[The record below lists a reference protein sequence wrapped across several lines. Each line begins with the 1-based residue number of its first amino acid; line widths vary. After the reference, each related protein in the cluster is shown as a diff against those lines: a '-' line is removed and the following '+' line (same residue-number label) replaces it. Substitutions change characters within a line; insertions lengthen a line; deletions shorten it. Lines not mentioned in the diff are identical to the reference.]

1 MELDDLIEVAAHI
14 EALRLLVLPMVAR
27 EEQRD
32 LARLKKRRQR
42 TNLTVTHDSD
52 APALA
57 RESV

>member
-1 MELDDLIEVAAHI
+1 MELDELIEVAAHI

-27 EEQRD
+27 EEQREV
-32 LARLKKRRQR
+32 ARLKKRRQR
-42 TNLTVTHDSD
+42 ANLTVTHDSD

>member
-27 EEQRD
+27 EEQREV
-32 LARLKKRRQR
+32 ARLKKRRQR
-42 TNLTVTHDSD
+42 AHLAVTHDSD
-52 APALA
+52 ALALA